1 MVYSSGRPGA
11 PMPSTVGS
19 HHGYMF
25 YQDDAQPVRER
36 SRSRSPPPPY
46 FIEEHMLEGKW
57 LLFYDRATIDEKWM
71 AACELFRT
79 GRLPGIES
87 LKVSCSET
95 FVIVLYAD
103 SIEEERI
110 MEAGLNLVNLMK
122 YHRTAFY
129 KTNGQTQA
137 STVPCGPSANGRRQ
151 VDPRLA
157 APPKK
162 NYTYYV
168 RPTWQL

>member
-1 MVYSSGRPGA
+1 
-11 PMPSTVGS
+11 MPSTVGGR
-19 HHGYMF
+19 HGYMF
-25 YQDDAQPVRER
+25 YKDDAQPVRER
-36 SRSRSPPPPY
+36 SRSRSPPPPCI
-46 FIEEHMLEGKW
+46 IEDYMLEGKW
-57 LLFYDRATIDEKWM
+57 MLFYDRATIDEKWM

-79 GRLPGIES
+79 GRLPGISS

-103 SIEEERI
+103 SIEEESI
-110 MEAGLNLVNLMK
+110 MAAGLNLVNLMK

-137 STVPCGPSANGRRQ
+137 STVPCGGLADGRRRG
-151 VDPRLA
+151 DPRLA

-168 RPTWQL
+168 RPTWQR

>member
-1 MVYSSGRPGA
+1 
-11 PMPSTVGS
+11 MPSTVGG

-25 YQDDAQPVRER
+25 YQDDAER

-46 FIEEHMLEGKW
+46 FIEDHMLEGKW

-71 AACELFRT
+71 AACELFRA
-79 GRLPGIES
+79 GRLPGISS

-103 SIEEERI
+103 SIEEERV

-122 YHRTAFY
+122 YHRTAVLQDERTDPSIY
-129 KTNGQTQA
+129 
-137 STVPCGPSANGRRQ
+137 SSLRCRRPSAARPASCSASQEELHLLREIY
-151 VDPRLA
+151 VA
-157 APPKK
+157 AVSWP
-162 NYTYYV
+162 
-168 RPTWQL
+168 